1 MDKKLPSDKTKE
13 NKIKQ
18 NKNQESVFTAQEAIK
33 EFEELRKMAL
43 NCFDKNGNPNIN
55 AALKAIENK
64 AKIAGLYSNNKT
76 EINTVVKM
84 NEITIDGEQLKLD
97 IGENFYQ

>member
-1 MDKKLPSDKTKE
+1 MDKKSPSCNSKQ
-13 NKIKQ
+13 NKIKS
-18 NKNQESVFTAQEAIK
+18 NKKQEYVFTAQEAIK

-55 AALKAIENK
+55 AALKATENK
-64 AKIAGLYSNNKT
+64 AKIAGLYLTNKT

-97 IGENFYQ
+97 IGENFYK

>member
-1 MDKKLPSDKTKE
+1 MDKQLPSDKTKE

-18 NKNQESVFTAQEAIK
+18 NENQESAYTAQEAIK

-64 AKIAGLYSNNKT
+64 AKIAGLYSSNKT

-97 IGENFYQ
+97 IGESFYR

>member
-18 NKNQESVFTAQEAIK
+18 NENQESAYTAQEAIK

-64 AKIAGLYSNNKT
+64 AKIAGLYSSNKT